1 MHRPTTISASTA
13 LLKAEHWPSPT
24 SPPPLP
30 PAVILTPCAA
40 CKTLRRRCA
49 DKCMLAPYF
58 PPNEPHK
65 FAIAHRIFGAS
76 NIIKLL
82 QEIPE
87 AQRGDAVTSMVYE
100 AKARLRD
107 PIYGCVG
114 VICHLQKQ
122 ADELRVELARA
133 QAEMLNMQCQN
144 ANLVDQFCKSME
156 TKEVDEN
163 SPLDDEMQYHG
174 NPSLFF
180 DEGIMGNSPLWT

>member
-1 MHRPTTISASTA
+1 MHRPNTVSATTA
-13 LLKAEHWPSPT
+13 
-24 SPPPLP
+24 
-30 PAVILTPCAA
+30 ILTPCAV

-49 DKCMLAPYF
+49 DKCVLAPYF

-87 AQRGDAVTSMVYE
+87 DQRGDAVTSMVYE

-114 VICHLQKQ
+114 TICHLQKQ
-122 ADELRVELARA
+122 LDELRVELAQA
-133 QAEMLNMQCQN
+133 QAEVLNMQCQN
-144 ANLVDQFCKSME
+144 ANLVDQFCQNMKN
-156 TKEVDEN
+156 KEVHEN
-163 SPLDDEMQYHG
+163 SSPLDDEMQYHG
-174 NPSLFF
+174 NPTFFF
-180 DEGIMGNSPLWT
+180 DEGMMGNSPLWT